1 MNTLGGTPV
10 KVKAGLRSVLQN
22 VTQKYGCIWRLS
34 GDVASPVTSHDLA
47 MNRDGIDQLTVNE
60 FLRLFGLTA
69 NESRWMGSADSEEY
83 LTLVTYLVE
92 RSAAR

>member
-1 MNTLGGTPV
+1 
-10 KVKAGLRSVLQN
+10 
-22 VTQKYGCIWRLS
+22 
-34 GDVASPVTSHDLA
+34 